1 MPRPPAAR
9 PRPGVTVIALCAM
22 IAACRRD
29 PTLTL
34 RVAIAPEV
42 TPAFNA
48 LGPEFTHAESV
59 GVAWAPADTDAHLR
73 QMQESSSAAYDV
85 FVSVDPAPIGRLI
98 SLRRCE
104 DASRTFLGFATLVV
118 VTSAAV
124 PRVDSLRDL
133 LDERY
138 ARITMLSPER
148 SAFGRAAL
156 QSLDGLGLQER
167 LSARLVPVDSARAAL
182 EQVRTNAAQAALVPR
197 MTVTEGDSLA
207 IAPDLH
213 RPIEQVGV
221 VCARD
226 PARRDAATRLLQYAR
241 EGEGKRLLEAFGFL
255 FP

>member
-1 MPRPPAAR
+1 MLR
-9 PRPGVTVIALCAM
+9 PRAVRPLSRITAITLC
-22 IAACRRD
+22 ILLSACRRE

-34 RVAIAPEV
+34 RVAITPEV
-42 TPAFNA
+42 TPAFNT
-48 LGPEFTHAESV
+48 LGTEFARAESF
-59 GVAWAPADTDAHLR
+59 GVTWASADTDTHLR
-73 QMQESSSAAYDV
+73 QMQESSNATYDA

-104 DASRTFLGFATLVV
+104 DGSRAFVGFATLVA

-124 PRVDSLRDL
+124 PRIDSLRDL

-138 ARITMLSPER
+138 ARIAVLAPEH

-167 LSARLVPVDSARAAL
+167 LAARIVTVDSARVAL
-182 EQVRTNAAQAALVPR
+182 ERVRANAVQAALVPR
-197 MTVTEGDSLA
+197 MAVTEGDSLA

-221 VCARD
+221 VCTHDA
-226 PARRDAATRLLQYAR
+226 ARREAATRLLQYAR
-241 EGEGKRLLEAFGFL
+241 EGEGKRLLEAYGFL